1 MKILVT
7 PTSMQPGKNS
17 PALQKLADYCDDLVF
32 NSTGKPLEGEALI
45 SLLKDCDGYLAGLDS
60 ITKEVLES
68 CPDLKA
74 ISRYGAGYDRVD
86 IDTAKS
92 LGISVSNTPGA
103 NAQAVAELSFG
114 MLLSL
119 ARSIPY
125 LHEETRN
132 GKWLRTTG
140 TELFGKTIGI
150 IGLGAIGKRV
160 AKCCEGFNMKV
171 LAYDPYIQEDYCQ
184 EHGILSV
191 SLNTLLQESD
201 FITLHLPLNESTYH
215 MIDADSINIMKPSAV
230 LVNASRGGIVD
241 EAAAYEALSSG
252 KLGGLG
258 LDAFEKEPPEASPLF
273 TLPNVIATPHAGA
286 HTKEATQA
294 MADMAVDNLILMLNG
309 GECKYIINK

>member
-215 MIDADSINIMKPSAV
+215 MIDADSINMMKPSAI